1 MSPTVGPWPKKENKK
16 CKLASSQGTR
26 KQFLTKTFKNKIG
39 SPHSVRQKTT
49 TTKTHQD
56 KQIAGVRWLH
66 SEALEALIAAA
77 KPDEA
82 LQICILRGMQKEEG
96 EEDQL
101 RKNLAYFSRQGD
113 FNGTSKNDLGLLGS
127 PESWDTWKYQSIFW
141 STKKSVDGAYIMGNF
156 GGTFLVACCTYSTIG
171 HTRLA

>member
-127 PESWDTWKYQSIFW
+127 PESWDTWKYQSIF
-141 STKKSVDGAYIMGNF
+141 
-156 GGTFLVACCTYSTIG
+156 
-171 HTRLA
+171 

>member
-1 MSPTVGPWPKKENKK
+1 M
-16 CKLASSQGTR
+16 
-26 KQFLTKTFKNKIG
+26 
-39 SPHSVRQKTT
+39 RQKTT

-96 EEDQL
+96 EEGQL
-101 RKNLAYFSRQGD
+101 RKNLAYFSRQGN
-113 FNGTSKNDLGLLGS
+113 FNGPSKNDLGLLGS
-127 PESWDTWKYQSIFW
+127 PES
-141 STKKSVDGAYIMGNF
+141 
-156 GGTFLVACCTYSTIG
+156 
-171 HTRLA
+171 